1 MPNQIDVNPLTPK
14 QRYMKRWSMLRA
26 ERATWITDYY
36 DLIDYV
42 APMHG
47 RFFYTDVNKGNKAQ
61 RQKKIYD
68 STGRRSL
75 TVLAAGLMAGM
86 TSPARPWFRL
96 ALADPDLMENHEVKE
111 WLQDVTDI
119 MREVFARSN
128 TYRVLHQM
136 YVELGAFGTACSVV
150 LPDYENVIHLFPLTV
165 GEYCLATNHKGIVD
179 TVYREMQLTVGQ
191 IVDQFGFENAS
202 LSVQQ
207 LYERGNY
214 DQWVLTQHVIEP
226 RKGRDV
232 TKLDSLNM
240 RWKSCYYEVGANPD
254 PNKMLGE
261 SGFRRFPALAARWNV
276 TGNDV
281 YGTGP
286 GHQALPDIRQLQ
298 HEQLRK
304 GQAIDYQTNPPLQVP
319 ATLKE
324 AGVNR
329 LPGGVQYVD
338 AIGPDNAVRTM
349 FDVKLDLNALRES
362 IMDTRER
369 IKGSFYE
376 DLFLMLANDTRSG
389 ITATEVAERHEEKLL
404 MLGPVLE
411 RLHNELLD
419 PLIDTTFDRLMEAG
433 VLPPPPPELRGQ
445 EVKVEYVSMLAQAQR
460 AVGLASYDRAIAT
473 VGAIASAKQDPT
485 VWDKLDTDKIID
497 EYTDA
502 LGVPPRIVRG
512 QDDVEKMRAQ
522 RAKQQAA
529 AQSMMAAQQMAET
542 AATASTIDPNKV
554 NDVMGMY
561 SGYGSPSPVEAG
573 AL

>member
-1 MPNQIDVNPLTPK
+1 MPYQPDANGLTPK

-47 RFFYTDVNKGNKAQ
+47 RFFYTDVNKGNKVQ
-61 RQKKIYD
+61 RQKKVYD
-68 STGRRSL
+68 STGRRAL
-75 TVLAAGLMAGM
+75 NVLAAGLMAGM

-96 ALADPDLMENHEVKE
+96 SLADRALMARDPVKD
-111 WLQDVTDI
+111 WLQDVTDL
-119 MREVFARSN
+119 MRDVFSQSN

-136 YVELGAFGTACSVV
+136 YGELGAFGTSASIIM
-150 LPDYENVIHLFPLTV
+150 PDYENVIHLFPLTV
-165 GEYCLATNHKGIVD
+165 GEYCLATNGRGVID
-179 TVYREMQLTVGQ
+179 TAYREMQLTVGQ
-191 IVDQFGFENAS
+191 IIDQFGYDAAS
-202 LSVQQ
+202 MSVQQ

-214 DQWVLTQHVIEP
+214 DQWVLCQHVIEP
-226 RKGRDV
+226 RKGRDT
-232 TKLDSLNM
+232 TKRDSRNM
-240 RWKSCYYEVGANPD
+240 RWKSCYYEVGGNPD
-254 PNKMLGE
+254 PNKMLSE
-261 SGFRRFPALAARWNV
+261 SGFNQFPALAARWNV

-286 GHQALPDIRQLQ
+286 GHDALPDIRQLQ

-304 GQAIDYQTNPPLQVP
+304 GQAIDYQTNPPLAVP

-329 LPGGVQYVD
+329 LPGGIQYVD
-338 AIGPDNAVRTM
+338 SVGPENSIRSM
-349 FDVKLDLNALRES
+349 FDVRLDLQHLRES
-362 IMDTRER
+362 ILDTRER
-369 IKGSFYE
+369 IKAHFYE

-419 PLIDTTFDRLMEAG
+419 PLIDATYERLALAG
-433 VLPPPPPELRGQ
+433 VLPPAPPEMQGR
-445 EVKVEYVSMLAQAQR
+445 EINVEYVSMLAQAQR

-473 VGAIASAKQDPT
+473 VGALAGAKQDPT

-497 EYTDA
+497 DYTDG
-502 LGVPPRIVRG
+502 LGIPSRVVRG
-512 QDDVEKMRAQ
+512 EKEVMAIRAQ
-522 RAKQQAA
+522 RAQQQAA
-529 AQSMMAAQQMAET
+529 AQSLAAAQQ
-542 AATASTIDPNKV
+542 AADTGAAMSQIDPARIQ
-554 NDVMGMY
+554 DVMGMF
-561 SGYGSPSPVEAG
+561 SGYGSPTPTEIGVA
-573 AL
+573 

>member
-1 MPNQIDVNPLTPK
+1 MPNQSDVNPLTPK

-36 DLIDYV
+36 DLIDYL

-47 RFFYTDVNKGNKAQ
+47 RFFTTDTNKGDKVQ

-68 STGRRSL
+68 STGRRGL

-96 ALADPDLMENHEVKE
+96 ALGDNDRMDSHEVKE
-111 WLQDVTDI
+111 WLQTVTDV
-119 MREVFARSN
+119 MRAVFARSN

-136 YVELGAFGTACSVV
+136 YVELGAFGTACAVI
-150 LPDYENVIHLFPLTV
+150 LPDYDNVIHMFPLTV
-165 GEYCLATNHKGIVD
+165 GEYCLATNHKGQID

-191 IVDQFGFENAS
+191 MVDHFGYKNVS
-202 LSVQQ
+202 LSTQQ
-207 LYERGNY
+207 LYDRGNY
-214 DQWVLTQHVIEP
+214 DQWVVCQQAVEP
-226 RKGRDV
+226 RKNRDV
-232 TKLDSLNM
+232 TKRDALNM
-240 RWKSCYYEVGANPD
+240 RWKSCYYEVGGGSD
-254 PNKMLGE
+254 PEKMLGE
-261 SGFRRFPALAARWNV
+261 GGFKHFPALAARWNV

-286 GHQALPDIRQLQ
+286 GHDALPDIRQLQ

-304 GQAIDYQTNPPLQVP
+304 AQAIDYQTNPPLQVP
-319 ATLKE
+319 ASLKE
-324 AGVNR
+324 AGINR

-338 AIGPDNAVRTM
+338 AVGAENAVRTM
-349 FDVKLDLNALRES
+349 FDVRLDLTALRES
-362 IMDTRER
+362 IIDTRER
-369 IKGSFYE
+369 IKGHFYE

-419 PLIDTTFDRLMEAG
+419 PLIDATFDRLMDAG
-433 VLPPPPPELRGQ
+433 VLPPPPPELRGS

-473 VGAIASAKQDPT
+473 VGAIAGAKQDPT

-502 LGVPPRIVRG
+502 LGVPPRIVRSPDEVA
-512 QDDVEKMRAQ
+512 QIRAQ
-522 RAKQQAA
+522 REQQQQAA
-529 AQSMMAAQQMAET
+529 QAMAAAQQMADT
-542 AATASTIDPNKV
+542 AASASQIDAARV
-554 NDVMGMY
+554 QDAIGMF
-561 SGYGSPSPVEAG
+561 SGYGSPTPVEAG

>member
-1 MPNQIDVNPLTPK
+1 MPNQPDITGLTAK
-14 QRYMKRWSMLRA
+14 QKYMKRWSMLRA

-47 RFFYTDVNKGNKAQ
+47 RFFYTDANKGNKVQ

-68 STGRRSL
+68 STGRRAL
-75 TVLAAGLMAGM
+75 NVLAAGLMAGM

-96 ALADPDLMENHEVKE
+96 AISDRDLMERHNVKD

-119 MREVFARSN
+119 MREVFSQSN

-136 YVELGAFGTACSVV
+136 YVELGAFGTACSVIM
-150 LPDYENVIHLFPLTV
+150 PDYENVIHLFPLTV
-165 GEYCLATNHKGIVD
+165 GEYCLATNSKGTID

-191 IVDQFGFENAS
+191 IIDQFGYDKAS

-207 LYERGNY
+207 LYDRSNY
-214 DQWVLTQHVIEP
+214 DQWVVCQHVVEP
-226 RKGRDV
+226 RKNRDV
-232 TKLDSLNM
+232 TKLDSRNM
-240 RWKSCYYEVGANPD
+240 RWKSCYYEVGGNPD
-254 PNKMLGE
+254 PDKMLGE
-261 SGFRRFPALAARWNV
+261 SGFNRFPALAARWNV

-286 GHQALPDIRQLQ
+286 GHDALPDIRQLQ

-304 GQAIDYQTNPPLQVP
+304 GQAIDYQTNPPLAVP
-319 ATLKE
+319 ASLKE

-338 AIGPDNAVRTM
+338 SVGPENSIRSM
-349 FDVKLDLNALRES
+349 FDVRLDLQHLRES
-362 IMDTRER
+362 ILDTRER
-369 IKGSFYE
+369 IKQHFYE

-419 PLIDTTFDRLMEAG
+419 PLIDSTFERLALAG
-433 VLPPPPPELRGQ
+433 VLPPPPREMQ
-445 EVKVEYVSMLAQAQR
+445 DMEINVQYVSMLAQAQR

-473 VGAIASAKQDPT
+473 VGALAGAKQDPT

-502 LGVPPRIVRG
+502 LGVPASVVRNP
-512 QDDVEKMRAQ
+512 DEVAAMRAQ
-522 RAKQQAA
+522 RAQQQAA
-529 AQSMMAAQQMAET
+529 MQGIAAAQQVAET
-542 AATASTIDPNKV
+542 AATASQIDPARMQ
-554 NDVMGMY
+554 DVMGMF
-561 SGYGSPSPVEAG
+561 SGYGSPTATEVG
-573 AL
+573 TL

>member
-1 MPNQIDVNPLTPK
+1 MPDQPDVNGLTNK

-26 ERATWITDYY
+26 ERATWLTDYL

-42 APMHG
+42 APMSG
-47 RFFYTDVNKGNKAQ
+47 RFFYTDVNKGNKVQ

-68 STGRRSL
+68 STGRRAL

-96 ALADPDLMENHEVKE
+96 ALADKQLMEQHDVKE
-111 WLQDVTDI
+111 WLQDVTDT

-136 YVELGAFGTACSVV
+136 YHELGAFGTACSVIM
-150 LPDYENVIHLFPLTV
+150 PDYDNVIHLFPLTV
-165 GEYCLATNHKGIVD
+165 GEYCLATNSKGVID

-191 IVDQFGFENAS
+191 IIDQFGYDRAS
-202 LSVQQ
+202 LQVQQ

-214 DQWVLTQHVIEP
+214 DQWILCQQVMEP
-226 RKGRDV
+226 RKQRDV
-232 TKLDSLNM
+232 TKLDARNM
-240 RWKSCYYEVGANPD
+240 KFKSAYYEVGGSPD
-254 PNKMLGE
+254 PNKMLSE

-286 GHQALPDIRQLQ
+286 GHDALPDIRQLQ

-319 ATLKE
+319 ASLKE

-338 AIGPDNAVRTM
+338 AVGGDNAVKTM
-349 FDVKLDLNALRES
+349 FDVRLDLQHLRES
-362 IMDTRER
+362 IIDIRER
-369 IKGSFYE
+369 IKGHYYE

-419 PLIDTTFDRLMEAG
+419 PLIDATFERLAEVGA
-433 VLPPPPPELRGQ
+433 LPPPPPALRGM
-445 EVKVEYVSMLAQAQR
+445 EINVEYVSMLAQAQR

-473 VGAIASAKQDPT
+473 VGALAGAKQDPS

-502 LGVPPRIVRG
+502 LGVPPRVVRST
-512 QDDVEKMRAQ
+512 DEVNAIRADRQ
-522 RAKQQAA
+522 RQAQAA
-529 AQSMMAAQQMAET
+529 QALAAAQQMADT
-542 AATASTIDPNKV
+542 AATASEVDPARMQ
-554 NDVMGMY
+554 DVMGMF
-561 SGYGSPSPVEAG
+561 SGYGTPSTEVG

>member
-1 MPNQIDVNPLTPK
+1 MPYQNDINGLTPK

-36 DLIDYV
+36 ALIDFV
-42 APMHG
+42 APMSG
-47 RFFYTDVNKGNKAQ
+47 RFFYTDVNKGNKVQ
-61 RQKKIYD
+61 RQKRIYD
-68 STGRRSL
+68 STGRRAL
-75 TVLAAGLMAGM
+75 NVLAAGLMAGM

-96 ALADPDLMENHEVKE
+96 ALADRQLMEQHAVKQ
-111 WLQDVTDI
+111 WLEDTTSLMRDV
-119 MREVFARSN
+119 FSRSN

-136 YVELGAFGTACSVV
+136 YVELGAFGTACSII
-150 LPDYENVIHLFPLTV
+150 LPDYDNVIHLFPLTV
-165 GEYCLATNHKGIVD
+165 GEYCLATNNKGVID

-191 IVDQFGFENAS
+191 IIDQFGYDQAS

-214 DQWVLTQHVIEP
+214 DQWVLCQQVIEP
-226 RKGRDV
+226 RKSRNPMMRDAR
-232 TKLDSLNM
+232 NM
-240 RWKSCYYEVGANPD
+240 RWKSCYYEVGGNPD
-254 PNKMLGE
+254 PNKMLSE

-286 GHQALPDIRQLQ
+286 GHDALPDIRQLQ

-319 ATLKE
+319 AMLKE

-338 AIGPDNAVRTM
+338 TVGGDNAVKTL
-349 FDVKLDLNALRES
+349 FDVNLDLGALRES
-362 IMDTRER
+362 IIDIRER
-369 IKGSFYE
+369 IKGHFYE
-376 DLFLMLANDTRSG
+376 DLFLMLANDNRSG

-419 PLIDTTFDRLMEAG
+419 PLIDSTFERLAEAG
-433 VLPPPPPELRGQ
+433 VLPPPPPELRGM
-445 EVKVEYVSMLAQAQR
+445 EVNVEYVSMLAQAQR

-473 VGAIASAKQDPT
+473 VGAIAGAKQDPT

-502 LGVPPRIVRG
+502 LGVPPQVVRPAE
-512 QDDVEKMRAQ
+512 DVARMRAE
-522 RAKQQAA
+522 RAQQQQAA
-529 AQSMMAAQQMAET
+529 NALAAAQQMAET
-542 AATASTIDPNKV
+542 GAAASQIDPMRMQ
-554 NDVMGMY
+554 DVMGMF
-561 SGYGSPSPVEAG
+561 SGYGSPTAVEVG
-573 AL
+573 AT